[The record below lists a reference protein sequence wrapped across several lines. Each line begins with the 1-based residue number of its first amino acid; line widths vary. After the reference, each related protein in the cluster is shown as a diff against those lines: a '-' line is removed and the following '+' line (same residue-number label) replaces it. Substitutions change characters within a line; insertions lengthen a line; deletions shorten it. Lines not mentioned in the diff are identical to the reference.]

1 MTQIVCL
8 QLGGSGRCNCQCN
21 CNNCTRGRLT
31 VVPRGVVAGNA
42 PAGNSISSL
51 CQFLLICVRVCIS
64 WEFELSNNSHNNSF
78 TFTFVHSFIYS
89 SFPNCQ
95 RRRIQNSRHF
105 QRSRLR
111 RSSFISLFPH
121 VLWVHFFNCSI
132 SFN

>member
-8 QLGGSGRCNCQCN
+8 QVGGSGRCNCQCN

-51 CQFLLICVRVCIS
+51 CQFLLICVRVCFLGIRA
-64 WEFELSNNSHNNSF
+64 EQLNNSF
-78 TFTFVHSFIYS
+78 TLTFVHSFIYS

-105 QRSRLR
+105 QRSRMR
-111 RSSFISLFPH
+111 RSSFISLFTH
-121 VLWVHFFNCSI
+121 VRWVHFFNCSI